1 MDKNHVQ
8 RKTKRSAAEK
18 KRLREIRDR
27 FQRERPTCE
36 ELAAEPGG
44 CVLPLGV
51 YLDLQE
57 IAFRLKQ
64 ERQRLKLS
72 LADVSAKAGI
82 DKAALSRLE
91 NGKAGNPTVETLSR
105 VAWALGKRVVCSL
118 EELNASR

>member
-1 MDKNHVQ
+1 MDKSRVQ

-18 KRLREIRDR
+18 ARLREIRER
-27 FQRERPTCE
+27 FQREKPTLQ

-51 YLDLQE
+51 YLDLHE
-57 IAFRLKQ
+57 IVFRLKQ

-72 LADVSAKAGI
+72 LAEVSAKAGI

-91 NGKAGNPTVETLSR
+91 NGKAGNPTVETLSC
-105 VAWALGKRVVCSL
+105 VARALGKRVVCSL
-118 EELNASR
+118 EDLKAAR